1 MTQVKAMFLV
11 QQSAVDEADGH
22 LAHRFD
28 DVVKTLAH
36 TNPIG
41 DIGTLFYFGDIA
53 GHGQAF
59 DMFHPP
65 TLCSQPQLGKGAQ
78 MVECILWLT
87 SQVDPGAPWLLSIHA
102 DMFVEDDY
110 QLKALIDYMPNNV
123 FVLLVPSGASSND
136 TLCREMQQSFRWR
149 SAASILHLVSD
160 EPVEP
165 SEITDHI
172 TAWHAGI
179 VQPVG

>member
-22 LAHRFD
+22 LVHRFG

-36 TNPIG
+36 INPIS

-53 GHGQAF
+53 QDGLPFELFQ
-59 DMFHPP
+59 PP
-65 TLCSQPQLGKGAQ
+65 VLRKQPQLGRVARL
-78 MVECILWLT
+78 VECLT
-87 SQVDPGAPWLLSIHA
+87 WASNQTEPDTLYVLSIHA
-102 DMFVEDDY
+102 DMFVDNDDE
-110 QLKALIDYMPNNV
+110 LVSLIDSLPPNI
-123 FVLLVPSGASSND
+123 FVLLVPSGMVPND
-136 TLCREMQQSFRWR
+136 TLCEEVQHSLKWR
-149 SAASILHLVSD
+149 DDTSILHLVSD

-165 SEITDHI
+165 SKVTDHI
-172 TAWHAGI
+172 TTWHTGI